1 MSDSPLTNVYH
12 RMQKNRSS
20 NRARV
25 TKEVRY
31 KKTPLITKMMY
42 KKLGKSR
49 STSRD
54 KSVLVVEK
62 QIIADRFGDV
72 PE

>member
-1 MSDSPLTNVYH
+1 
-12 RMQKNRSS
+12 MQKKRSS
-20 NRARV
+20 SRATV
-25 TKEVRY
+25 TMKIRY
-31 KKTPLITKMMY
+31 KKTRQITKMY

-54 KSVLVVEK
+54 NSVMVVEE
-62 QIIADRFGDV
+62 QIIADRFGEA

>member
-1 MSDSPLTNVYH
+1 
-12 RMQKNRSS
+12 MQKKRSS
-20 NRARV
+20 SRVRV

-31 KKTPLITKMMY
+31 KKTPSITKMY
-42 KKLGKSR
+42 TKLEKSR

-54 KSVLVVEK
+54 KSVLEVEK

>member
-1 MSDSPLTNVYH
+1 M
-12 RMQKNRSS
+12 KI
-20 NRARV
+20 
-25 TKEVRY
+25 RY
-31 KKTPLITKMMY
+31 KKTRQITKMY

-54 KSVLVVEK
+54 NSVMVVEE
-62 QIIADRFGDV
+62 QIIADRFGEA

>member
-1 MSDSPLTNVYH
+1 
-12 RMQKNRSS
+12 
-20 NRARV
+20 
-25 TKEVRY
+25 
-31 KKTPLITKMMY
+31 MY
-42 KKLGKSR
+42 TRLGKSR

>member
-1 MSDSPLTNVYH
+1 
-12 RMQKNRSS
+12 
-20 NRARV
+20 
-25 TKEVRY
+25 
-31 KKTPLITKMMY
+31 MY
-42 KKLGKSR
+42 KKLEKSR

-54 KSVLVVEK
+54 KSVRLVEK